1 MKPIASKKILLRRL
15 GALYARMDAAYEEA
29 AARLGLDCAGCATNC
44 CGGFFQH
51 HTYIEWL
58 YLFQGLAEL
67 PEEKRSQFL
76 TKAAANVEQAKN
88 MVAQGLTPEIMCPLN
103 EDGRCALYG
112 HRLMICRLHGVPNIL
127 RSPRGIREFR
137 GCHRARVRVSAGAP
151 GQAMD
156 RTPFYRDL
164 AALEMA
170 LLGAKARAIPR
181 VDLTIAEMLDHGPPA
196 L

>member
-15 GALYARMDAAYEEA
+15 GGLYARMDAAYAEA
-29 AARLGLDCAGCATNC
+29 AARLGLDCSGCATNC

-58 YLFQGLAEL
+58 YLAQGLAEL
-67 PEEKRSQFL
+67 PDDQRARFL
-76 TKAAANVEQAKN
+76 AKAAANVEQAKA
-88 MVAQGLTPEIMCPLN
+88 MTAQGLLPEIMCPLN

-127 RSPRGIREFR
+127 RSPRGVREFR

-151 GQAMD
+151 EQAMD
-156 RTPFYRDL
+156 RTPLYRDL

-170 LLGAKARAIPR
+170 LLGAKARSLPR
-181 VDLTIAEMLDHGPPA
+181 VDLTIAEMLNHGPPA

>member
-1 MKPIASKKILLRRL
+1 MKPILTRKTLLRRL
-15 GALYARMDAAYEEA
+15 GELYARMDAAYEQA
-29 AARLGLDCAGCATNC
+29 ASALGLDCAGCASNC

-58 YLFQGLAEL
+58 YLLQGIGEL
-67 PEEKRSQFL
+67 PEEKRTAFL
-76 TKAAANVEQAKN
+76 AKAAANVVAARA
-88 MVAQGLTPEIMCPLN
+88 MAAQGLTPEIMCPLN
-103 EDGRCALYG
+103 EDGRCGLYR

-127 RSPRGIREFR
+127 RSPRGIQEFR

-151 GQAMD
+151 AQAMD

-170 LLGAKARAIPR
+170 LLGPRARAATR
-181 VDLTIAEMLDHGPPA
+181 VDLTIAQMLDHGPPA
-196 L
+196 F

>member
-1 MKPIASKKILLRRL
+1 MKPIASKKTLLRRL
-15 GALYARMDAAYEEA
+15 GALYDRMDAAYAEA
-29 AARLGLDCAGCATNC
+29 ADRLGLECAGCANNC

-58 YLFQGLAEL
+58 YLLQGLAEL
-67 PEEKRSQFL
+67 PEERRGAFL
-76 TKAAANVEQAKN
+76 AKAAAY
-88 MVAQGLTPEIMCPLN
+88 VAQARDLAARGLVPEIMCPLN
-103 EDGRCALYG
+103 EDGRCGLYG
-112 HRLMICRLHGVPNIL
+112 HRLMICRLHGVPNVL
-127 RSPRGIREFR
+127 RSPRGIQEFR

-170 LLGAKARAIPR
+170 LLGPKARSLPR
-181 VDLTIAEMLDHGPPA
+181 VDLSIAAMLDHGPPA